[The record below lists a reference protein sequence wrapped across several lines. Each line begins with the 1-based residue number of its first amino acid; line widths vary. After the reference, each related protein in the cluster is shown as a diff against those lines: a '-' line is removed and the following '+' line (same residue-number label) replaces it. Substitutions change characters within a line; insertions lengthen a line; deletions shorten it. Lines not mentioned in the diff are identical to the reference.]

1 MLLWLL
7 LATAELYMHLDW
19 FLFICQKTD
28 AKITSLEKLQW
39 TTQLHLGC
47 YFFVL
52 TSFFCRLWFFY
63 WTDTETWNL
72 IINPLTLRSDQDRIS
87 PYNINSM
94 SRWQVMR
101 IKRNISWA
109 IISWSNTKI
118 SKLTSW
124 ELYSRHWG
132 QLLMWSGSEMVKLFL
147 ILIHNQK

>member
-1 MLLWLL
+1 MISWVIHAFGLVLIYMSEDGCKDNITWKISVIHPAAPGVLLFCFNLI
-7 LATAELYMHLDW
+7 
-19 FLFICQKTD
+19 FLSSVI
-28 AKITSLEKLQW
+28 
-39 TTQLHLGC
+39 
-47 YFFVL
+47 
-52 TSFFCRLWFFY
+52 FY

-94 SRWQVMR
+94 SRRQVIR
-101 IKRNISWA
+101 IKRNISQA
-109 IISWSNTKI
+109 INSWSNTKI

-132 QLLMWSGSEMVKLFL
+132 ELLMWSGSERANLSL

>member
-1 MLLWLL
+1 MINWVIHAFGLVLIYMSEDRCKDNITWKISVIHPAAPGVLLFCFNLI
-7 LATAELYMHLDW
+7 
-19 FLFICQKTD
+19 FLSSVI
-28 AKITSLEKLQW
+28 
-39 TTQLHLGC
+39 
-47 YFFVL
+47 
-52 TSFFCRLWFFY
+52 FY

-101 IKRNISWA
+101 IKRNISQA

>member
-1 MLLWLL
+1 MISWVIHAFGLVLIYMSEDRCKDNITWKISVIHPAVPGVLL
-7 LATAELYMHLDW
+7 
-19 FLFICQKTD
+19 
-28 AKITSLEKLQW
+28 
-39 TTQLHLGC
+39 
-47 YFFVL
+47 
-52 TSFFCRLWFFY
+52 FCFNLIILSSVIFY

-101 IKRNISWA
+101 IKRNISQA

>member
-1 MLLWLL
+1 MISWVIHAFGLVLIYMSEDGCKDNITWKISVIHPAAPGVLLFCFNLI
-7 LATAELYMHLDW
+7 
-19 FLFICQKTD
+19 FLSSVI
-28 AKITSLEKLQW
+28 
-39 TTQLHLGC
+39 
-47 YFFVL
+47 
-52 TSFFCRLWFFY
+52 FY

-94 SRWQVMR
+94 SRRQVIR
-101 IKRNISWA
+101 IKRNISRA
-109 IISWSNTKI
+109 INSWSNTKI

-132 QLLMWSGSEMVKLFL
+132 ELLMWSGGERVKLFL